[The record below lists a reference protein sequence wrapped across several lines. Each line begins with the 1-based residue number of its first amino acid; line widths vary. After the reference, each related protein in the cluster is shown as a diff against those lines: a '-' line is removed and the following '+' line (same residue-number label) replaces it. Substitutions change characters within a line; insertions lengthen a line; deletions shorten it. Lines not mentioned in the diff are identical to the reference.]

1 MNQSVNESVRQNK
14 PLEIDSPSVQ
24 PAEQARAAAIVAE
37 MDAKSTK
44 FYTPCGNGRMI
55 WRRWG
60 SGTPLV
66 LVHGGGGAW
75 SHWIR
80 NIGPLAERYT
90 VWALDTPGLGESD
103 LPPEPVSMDA
113 ICEIVHRGTD
123 MLIPE
128 GSVDVMGFSLGGPI
142 ATSLAAHLGP
152 RLRNLVLAASRYVP
166 GFKRV
171 YPELVSWRKLEDPVE
186 RLAGHRRN
194 LELMMLAYPENIDA
208 LAVYIQSVNTPRGR
222 IYGKR
227 INPGTK
233 LLECLQ
239 HARPQ
244 GRVTGICGR
253 DDQAAKDIMGQQ
265 EAGLHAVQ
273 PNGRFHVI
281 EHAGHWIQYE
291 AADRFNELALAAL
304 AEPVSR

>member
-1 MNQSVNESVRQNK
+1 MNEAHG
-14 PLEIDSPSVQ
+14 LELNSPTLQ
-24 PAEQARAAAIVAE
+24 PAAQLEAAAILAA
-37 MDAKSTK
+37 MDAKATK
-44 FYTPCGNGRMI
+44 HYTPCGAGSMV
-55 WRRWG
+55 WRRWSNERAG
-60 SGTPLV
+60 RAGPPVV
-66 LVHGGGGAW
+66 LIHGGGGAW

-80 NIGPLAERYT
+80 NIESLAEHYT
-90 VWALDTPGLGESD
+90 VWAADTPGLGDSD
-103 LPPEPVSMDA
+103 LPDPVSMDN
-113 ICEIVHRGTD
+113 ICDIVQQGVKE
-123 MLIPE
+123 LIPE
-128 GSVDVMGFSLGGPI
+128 GSIDVIGFSLGGPI
-142 ATSLAAHLGP
+142 ATSLAASLGP

-171 YPELVSWRKLEDPVE
+171 FPELVSWRKLDDPVE

-208 LAVYIQSVNTPRGR
+208 LAVYIQSVNTPKGR

-239 HARPQ
+239 HVRAQ

-253 DDQAAKDIMGQQ
+253 DDQAAAGIMGQQ
-265 EAGLHAVQ
+265 ESGLHAVQ

-281 EHAGHWIQYE
+281 EKAGHWIQYE
-291 AADRFNELALAAL
+291 AADRFNTLMLEALAH
-304 AEPVSR
+304 PQR